1 MNAGESVAAR
11 ERCALTL
18 ALGEFSNTGNGGPPN
33 AADKPIVHQGKAAS
47 MFLVILLLLS
57 IAFIIF
63 ATARLQMHPFLAL
76 LITAF
81 AFGILSGMPL
91 ADVVKSVNEGFG
103 GTIGSIGIVILAGA
117 IIGTFL
123 ERSGGAFRL
132 AENILKVAG
141 ERNVPATMSV
151 MGYVVSIPVFC
162 DSGFVIL
169 SSLNRAL
176 TSRAG
181 LSLATTAIALSLG
194 LYATHTMVPPTPGPI
209 AAAGI
214 IGADLGLVILWGML
228 IAAVACFAGWLFAV
242 TVASRIYISPDEG
255 HAETA
260 PDARASTT
268 DAPGAFKSLMPILAP
283 IVLIVLRSIAEL
295 PGKPFG
301 TGTPYTILS
310 FIGQPVV
317 ALLIGVGLA
326 MLLPKRLERSM
337 LADKGWVGEA
347 ILGAATIIIIT
358 GAGGAFGK
366 VLQNSG
372 IATVVGQSL
381 ADTQLGIILPF
392 LIAAGI
398 KTAQGSSTVAIITTA
413 GLMAPL
419 LAPLGLDSDVA
430 KALVVVAIGGGS
442 MVVSHAN
449 DSFFW
454 VVTQFSNMDAPT
466 GYKLQTVGTLV
477 QGLVAAAGVWTAS
490 LVAL

>member
-1 MNAGESVAAR
+1 M
-11 ERCALTL
+11 L
-18 ALGEFSNTGNGGPPN
+18 
-33 AADKPIVHQGKAAS
+33 
-47 MFLVILLLLS
+47 LVLLLLLS

-63 ATARLQMHPFLAL
+63 ATANLRMHPFLAL
-76 LITAF
+76 LIAAF

-91 ADVVKSVNEGFG
+91 ADVVKSVNDGFG
-103 GTIGSIGIVILAGA
+103 GTIGYIGIVILAGS

-132 AENILKVAG
+132 AESILKVTG
-141 ERNVPATMSV
+141 ERNVPATMSI
-151 MGYVVSIPVFC
+151 MGFVVSIPVFC

-169 SSLNRAL
+169 SSLNKAL
-176 TSRAG
+176 TRRAG
-181 LSLATTAIALSLG
+181 ITLATTAIALSLG

-214 IGADLGLVILWGML
+214 LGADLGLVILWGML
-228 IAAVACFAGWLFAV
+228 VAAIACFAGWVFAV
-242 TVASRIYISPDEG
+242 TVAKRIYISPDDEL
-255 HAETA
+255 
-260 PDARASTT
+260 
-268 DAPGAFKSLMPILAP
+268 PGEAAKSPTPVAAADSPGPVKSLLPILIP
-283 IVLIVLRSIAEL
+283 IVLIVIRSIAEF
-295 PGKPFG
+295 PTKPFG
-301 TGTPYTILS
+301 TETLYTILA
-310 FIGQPVV
+310 FVGQPTV
-317 ALLIGVGLA
+317 ALLIGVALA
-326 MLLPKRLERSM
+326 LLLPKKLERAM

-347 ILGAATIIIIT
+347 ILAAATIIIIT

-372 IATVVGQSL
+372 IAGVVGQTL
-381 ADTQLGIILPF
+381 ADTRIGIILPF

-419 LAPLGLDSDVA
+419 LASLGLDSDTA
-430 KALVVVAIGGGS
+430 KALVVVAIGAGS

-454 VVTQFSNMDAPT
+454 VVTQFSNMDAAT

-477 QGLVAAAGVWTAS
+477 EGLVAAVVVWVISIGV
-490 LVAL
+490 L